1 MKNKKN
7 SDVRHLQ
14 KSENLSKKKKKIE
27 NKGQIL

>member
-14 KSENLSKKKKKIE
+14 KSENLSKKKKNEKI
-27 NKGQIL
+27 KGKIL